1 MSIAVL
7 EMMENT
13 SYIEMRRVST
23 PVLHPYE
30 MIKAAFALPNCI
42 RKETSDIIITPDI
55 KDQQTRQIIPGF
67 WGNGETPNHLQLTLQ
82 RNYPQEAQ

>member
-1 MSIAVL
+1 MF
-7 EMMENT
+7 
-13 SYIEMRRVST
+13 
-23 PVLHPYE
+23 E